1 MNMLADL
8 NDPTHRHLK
17 PLKKQSLLTKP
28 LLGTGGDTIVFD
40 LETNGLLNDATR
52 IHCISLHWGDLDE
65 IHSFNDEKYADNAKD
80 LPMGT
85 NYSITTALGF
95 LEGADTIV
103 GHNIIGFD
111 IPVIQKFYPWFDPR
125 GTVIDTL
132 LLSKLYH
139 QNLFDIDKSK
149 NWPHMP
155 LQLYGRHSLEAYGY
169 RLGEYKGEFSKT
181 TDWKEWS
188 QEMQDYCEQD
198 VAVTKKLCDHFR
210 PYLAGSKWST
220 R

>member
-1 MNMLADL
+1 MGADV
-8 NDPTHRHLK
+8 
-17 PLKKQSLLTKP
+17 
-28 LLGTGGDTIVFD
+28 IVFD

-52 IHCISLHWGDLDE
+52 IHCISLYSSDTNE
-65 IHSFNDEKYADNAKD
+65 IESFNDEKYTDSPKD
-80 LPMGT
+80 LPMAG
-85 NYSITTALGF
+85 NYSITTALTW
-95 LEGADTIV
+95 LEVADYII

-111 IPVIQKFYPWFDPR
+111 IPIIKKFYTWFNPR
-125 GTVIDTL
+125 GTIIDTL

-139 QNLFDIDKSK
+139 QSLFDIDKSK

-169 RLGEYKGEFSKT
+169 RLGEYKGNFGKT
-181 TDWKEWS
+181 TDWSEWS
-188 QEMQDYCEQD
+188 QEMEEYCVQD

>member
-1 MNMLADL
+1 M
-8 NDPTHRHLK
+8 
-17 PLKKQSLLTKP
+17 KKQSLKTKP
-28 LLGTGGDTIVFD
+28 LPGTEGDTIVFD

-52 IHCISLHWGDLDE
+52 IHCISLYSIETNE
-65 IHSFNDEKYADNAKD
+65 IESFNDEKYADNPKD
-80 LPMGT
+80 LPMAGH
-85 NYSITTALGF
+85 YSITTALSF
-95 LEGADTIV
+95 IECADTII

-111 IPVIQKFYPWFDPR
+111 IPIIKKFYNWFDPR
-125 GTVIDTL
+125 GTIIDTL

-139 QNLFDIDKSK
+139 QNLFDIDKK
-149 NWPHMP
+149 RNWPHMP

-188 QEMQDYCEQD
+188 PEMQAYCEQD
-198 VAVTKKLCDHFR
+198 VAVTTKLCDHFH
-210 PYLAGSKWST
+210 PYLSGSKWST